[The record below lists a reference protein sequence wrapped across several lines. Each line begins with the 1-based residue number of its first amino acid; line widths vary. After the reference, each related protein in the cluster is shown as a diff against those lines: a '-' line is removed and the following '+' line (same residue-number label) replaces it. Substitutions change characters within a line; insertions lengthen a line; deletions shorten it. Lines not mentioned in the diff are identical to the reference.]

1 MAWDACGFPIGRANV
16 LAVRLRGDLMPA
28 NSFSEYAPES
38 NLETQPLQRP
48 LPVAMLKMVARSDRV
63 AA

>member
-16 LAVRLRGDLMPA
+16 LAVRLRREVPA

-38 NLETQPLQRP
+38 NLETKP
-48 LPVAMLKMVARSDRV
+48 LPDAMLKMVARSDR
-63 AA
+63 AAA